1 MIYQYAY
8 NISEITNIRDVC
20 DLYDLISDERKEKI
34 IKYHFDKDKLHSMFA
49 EVILRYAL
57 WERYG
62 LKDLVIQKNEYGKP
76 YLVNN
81 KDIYFNLSH
90 SGDWVLCGVGN
101 ENLGID
107 VEQIDD
113 IELSVAEEFFTK
125 EESDYL
131 FTLNENDRLIAF
143 YKIWTL
149 KESYIKNVGEGLSIP
164 LNSFMF
170 KNEDNNIKIY
180 IQGKK
185 DDNYSFLIRSLDEQ
199 HSMSLCVTGEI
210 DNMINNNFTIL
221 TLEEIMRWKKL
232 YHTNLTT
239 L

>member
-8 NISEITNIRDVC
+8 NISEITNICDVC

-76 YLVNN
+76 FLVNYN
-81 KDIYFNLSH
+81 DIHFNLSH

-180 IQGKK
+180 I
-185 DDNYSFLIRSLDEQ
+185 
-199 HSMSLCVTGEI
+199 
-210 DNMINNNFTIL
+210 
-221 TLEEIMRWKKL
+221 
-232 YHTNLTT
+232 
-239 L
+239 